1 MSARTPVR
9 SDAAEAGAAG
19 GQGGG
24 QAMSGNGT
32 GAVAAP
38 GLLPPTQDTGRA
50 AAGRG
55 AAHGPP
61 AEASVDDLEGLA
73 KKLVARLGPRRVR
86 FLASL
91 LDEQADEAEGG
102 R

>member
-1 MSARTPVR
+1 
-9 SDAAEAGAAG
+9 
-19 GQGGG
+19 
-24 QAMSGNGT
+24 MSGNGT
-32 GAVAAP
+32 GALSAP

-50 AAGRG
+50 DAGRWARSSRG

-61 AEASVDDLEGLA
+61 AEASVVDLEGLA
-73 KKLVARLGPRRVR
+73 KKPVARLGPRRTR

-102 R
+102 G